1 MVRLAGFEPATFCSG
16 VVSKAANSFILRH
29 GWQPKGR
36 LGNAQDTQWVPNGY
50 RSSTPC
56 ETSRRHRQAP
66 NKQKSNDTA
75 CLVKSNGAC
84 RTPDYSRAGVAAK
97 WLTGTLLGETGIL
110 PDASPTMMKPAQ

>member
-36 LGNAQDTQWVPNGY
+36 LRNAQDTQWVPNGY
-50 RSSTPC
+50 RSSTPA
-56 ETSRRHRQAP
+56 RLPAVNDKPQIG
-66 NKQKSNDTA
+66 KSQTVRLA
-75 CLVKSNGAC
+75 S
-84 RTPDYSRAGVAAK
+84 SRATMPAERLTTPALPWLPK

-110 PDASPTMMKPAQ
+110 PDPSPTMMKPAQ